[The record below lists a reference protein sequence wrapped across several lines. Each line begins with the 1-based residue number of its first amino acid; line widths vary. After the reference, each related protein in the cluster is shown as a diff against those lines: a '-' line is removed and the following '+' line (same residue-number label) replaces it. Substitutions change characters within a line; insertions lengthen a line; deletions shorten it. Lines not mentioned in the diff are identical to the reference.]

1 MNRLN
6 VDRLAQVLS
15 EILSEKHGA
24 DVTVEFHKRDQD
36 DDQHTAEAIA

>member
-6 VDRLAQVLS
+6 VNRLAEVLS

-24 DVTVEFHKRDQD
+24 KVTVKFTPKE
-36 DDQHTAEAIA
+36 AEVQNEQRSA

>member
-1 MNRLN
+1 MDRLN

-24 DVTVEFHKRDQD
+24 EIKITFTPKEKAKDEQK
-36 DDQHTAEAIA
+36 TA